1 MKVIEAIQRIQSL
14 YSKGVAADD
23 RRLTNRHI
31 YSKLKTVRSRLLFEK
46 ITKKQYIASVNYQV
60 LPCVELVKAPL
71 SECPCL
77 PPLGCCIYKTKYQ
90 LPTPVSGI
98 SNHIIRSVTSLDGNT
113 VFSEITWQD
122 KKYKQYDKYTSMKP
136 DFFISNEYLYVTV
149 KNEIEVIRIEL
160 LLDDPL
166 EGYEY
171 PSYCPVEVEDC
182 TSLYDREFNLDNSMI
197 DALIELTVQS
207 LLVPFNAGTEDSSNN
222 SKDNLENTTK

>member
-60 LPCVELVKAPL
+60 LPCIELVKAPL

-77 PPLGCCIYKTKYQ
+77 PPLGCCIYKTKYP

-136 DFFISNEYLYVTV
+136 DFFISNEYLYVTA

-166 EGYEY
+166 EGYEH
-171 PSYCPVEVEDC
+171 PSYCPVQVEDC
-182 TSLYDREFNLDNSMI
+182 TSLYDREFNLDNSMV
-197 DALIELTVQS
+197 DALIELTIQS
-207 LLVPFNAGTEDSSNN
+207 LLVPFNAGVEDSSNN